1 MHCTCLLLT
10 QSGHEQARARPFLN
24 AAVGCYDLRQSL
36 GRNYRRRGGLREF
49 QHAIALAVV
58 AGLGLGVVAT
68 RGLAA
73 QAKRTFYV
81 VIEVDEITDADG
93 YKAMTKLGP
102 ANIVDVKH
110 ADGRYLA
117 RTDNL
122 TALDGAA
129 PKRFVMIAF
138 DSMDKANGLYQN
150 TKEMTAMRIKATKS
164 RAFIVE
170 GL

>member
-1 MHCTCLLLT
+1 MGENNEDSARNSVSGCRWIRPRGHCNAG
-10 QSGHEQARARPFLN
+10 SSSSSQA
-24 AAVGCYDLRQSL
+24 
-36 GRNYRRRGGLREF
+36 
-49 QHAIALAVV
+49 
-58 AGLGLGVVAT
+58 
-68 RGLAA
+68 
-73 QAKRTFYV
+73 RTFYV
-81 VIEVDEITDADG
+81 VIEVDEIADADG
-93 YKAMTKLGP
+93 YKAMTKMGP
-102 ANIVDVKH
+102 ANIVEVKH

-150 TKEMTAMRIKATKS
+150 TKEMTAMRIKSTKS

>member
-1 MHCTCLLLT
+1 MKIRHTI
-10 QSGHEQARARPFLN
+10 
-24 AAVGCYDLRQSL
+24 
-36 GRNYRRRGGLREF
+36 
-49 QHAIALAVV
+49 AIAVAVV
-58 AGLGLGVVAT
+58 GLGVIAT
-68 RGLAA
+68 WALAA
-73 QAKRTFYV
+73 QNKRSFYL

-93 YKAMTKLGP
+93 YKAMAKLGL
-102 ANIVDVKH
+102 ANIAEAKYLD
-110 ADGRYLA
+110 ARYLA

-122 TALDGAA
+122 SALDGVT

-138 DSMDKANGLYQN
+138 DSMEKANGFYQN

>member
-1 MHCTCLLLT
+1 MKIQHTI
-10 QSGHEQARARPFLN
+10 
-24 AAVGCYDLRQSL
+24 AV
-36 GRNYRRRGGLREF
+36 
-49 QHAIALAVV
+49 AVAV
-58 AGLGLGVVAT
+58 GLGLGVIAT
-68 RGLAA
+68 WAVAA

-81 VIEVDEITDADG
+81 VVEVDEITDADG
-93 YKAMTKLGP
+93 YKAMTKLSP
-102 ANIVDVKH
+102 TIIVEAKH

-122 TALDGAA
+122 AALDGTA
-129 PKRFVMIAF
+129 PKGFVMIAF
-138 DSMDKANGLYQN
+138 DSMEKANGFYQN